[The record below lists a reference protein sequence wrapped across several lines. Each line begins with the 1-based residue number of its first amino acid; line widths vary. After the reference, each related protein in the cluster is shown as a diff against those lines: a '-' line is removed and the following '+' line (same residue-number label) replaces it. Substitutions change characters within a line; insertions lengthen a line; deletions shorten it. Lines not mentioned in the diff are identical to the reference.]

1 MPISSSSMFDLICW
15 VGRNDSAP
23 SGRTF
28 SIEDFDSGTFFEVSD
43 SGVVACGGRFV
54 TDTSVEPQFSVGV
67 PIPVGASMTSS
78 VVAFQREVS
87 GSPSDLLTV
96 AGTGL
101 TNATPLDLVLR
112 ASTTA
117 PPGAAVDGL
126 TYWHDT
132 GTGWELRVYRGGS
145 WRSFPAT

>member
-1 MPISSSSMFDLICW
+1 MPISSSSKFDLIYW
-15 VGRNDSAP
+15 VGRNDSVP
-23 SGRTF
+23 TGRTF
-28 SIEDFDSGTFFEVSD
+28 SIEDFDSGSFFEVSD
-43 SGVVACGGRFV
+43 SGDVTCGGRFV
-54 TDTSVEPQFSVGV
+54 TDTAASPQHSVGV
-67 PIPVGASMTSS
+67 PIPLGTSMASP

-87 GSPSDLLTV
+87 GTPSDLLTV

-117 PPGAAVDGL
+117 PPGTAVDGL

-132 GTGWELRVYRGGS
+132 GSGWELRVYRGGS